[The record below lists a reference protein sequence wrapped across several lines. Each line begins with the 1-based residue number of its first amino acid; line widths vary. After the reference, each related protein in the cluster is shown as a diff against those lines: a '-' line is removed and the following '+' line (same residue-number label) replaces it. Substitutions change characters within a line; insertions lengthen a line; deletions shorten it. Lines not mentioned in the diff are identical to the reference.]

1 MDSNSN
7 KPTCT
12 KNRNSSGS
20 IQYMAKV
27 AEILL
32 AVNAVITAISF
43 TVGMAQ
49 VFQKLLWLWVIVG
62 VVLTVGGIIFA
73 DLGAKCLNGFGEIVN
88 SCSNTEAY
96 LNALVQNAGIEI
108 IQRY

>member
-12 KNRNSSGS
+12 KNWNSGGS

-27 AEILL
+27 AKVLL
-32 AVNAVITAISF
+32 IVNALITAVSF

-62 VVLTVGGIIFA
+62 VALTDGGIIFA
-73 DLGAKCLNGFGEIVN
+73 NLVAEC
-88 SCSNTEAY
+88 
-96 LNALVQNAGIEI
+96 LNALVQNAGIKI
-108 IQRY
+108 IQKY